1 VLRLDISRLSTVFTA
16 KYGSIDAAT
25 QKLGEVAGIQ
35 ETFISF
41 QQHLYAEDVV

>member
-1 VLRLDISRLSTVFTA
+1 MFTA

-41 QQHLYAEDVV
+41 QQHLYAEDVA